1 MGSCNAADTIANS
14 DPTMRSIMK
23 QAAGILNLKGHYV
36 EPINGEK
43 ELLYGPVDLEG
54 HLGKDGRYY
63 IIDTARLFPPT
74 ALIKRNPE

>member
-23 QAAGILNLKGHYV
+23 QASGILNLKGHYV

-43 ELLYGPVDLEG
+43 ELLYGPVD
-54 HLGKDGRYY
+54 
-63 IIDTARLFPPT
+63 
-74 ALIKRNPE
+74 